1 MSSPP
6 SSEWTDISPSVI
18 QTIETTIQ
26 QADKE
31 LREISLGIHA
41 HPELGWEEHYAH
53 DALTRFMESKGFEVE
68 RHAYGFDTAWRATC
82 EVDQGGR
89 TIGFNSESK
98 SPCRMIVTSV
108 KLIACLISGCP
119 RRDRTCLRTQPY
131 LHLGLRS
138 CDRSSRRTEG
148 TWNTRQ
154 GRAARYTGGG
164 GRRWED
170 QAVGEGSV

>member
-68 RHAYGFDTAWRATC
+68 RHAYGFDTAWRATY
-82 EVDQGGR
+82 EVGEGGR
-89 TIGFNSESK
+89 TVGFNSESEYRF
-98 SPCRMIVTSV
+98 PCYGSCEADIVRCQWTPLPVSDTPAD
-108 KLIACLISGCP
+108 I
-119 RRDRTCLRTQPY
+119 T
-131 LHLGLRS
+131 
-138 CDRSSRRTEG
+138 
-148 TWNTRQ
+148 
-154 GRAARYTGGG
+154 
-164 GRRWED
+164 
-170 QAVGEGSV
+170 